1 MLNATLHLTAD
12 SLRAAPTP
20 SIHDEIT
27 WVVLRGKPRRE
38 AISMIVAA
46 SDDTR
51 NDTLVSIR
59 QAQAPAYAAGALSNS
74 IHAAG
79 AAR

>member
-1 MLNATLHLTAD
+1 
-12 SLRAAPTP
+12 
-20 SIHDEIT
+20 
-27 WVVLRGKPRRE
+27 
-38 AISMIVAA
+38 MIVAA

-59 QAQAPAYAAGALSNS
+59 QAQAPAYAARVLSNS